1 MARLCGTKEK
11 LKSRIASKVLRYP
24 FFRPGGGGF
33 PLHPGI
39 HLGLAGRAVLGRVE
53 LLLEI
58 SELTAVVVTLPL
70 VNN

>member
-24 FFRPGGGGF
+24 FFRPFGRGF
-33 PLHPGI
+33 LLDPGI
-39 HLGLAGRAVLGRVE
+39 HFSLSDGLC
-53 LLLEI
+53 LEKLEV

-70 VNN
+70 VNNYDK